1 MMNFDEFINIAN
13 ASFGNISS
21 SIASTGGYPEP
32 LKNAA
37 QSEPPVGCSGGICSD
52 QKAPSGGYPEPL
64 KNAAQSEPPVGC
76 DVSEFQKDQY
86 KKLEAGYREWNSK
99 INVIS
104 RMDIDSLYDHHVLH
118 SLAIAEYLKEERSE
132 TYSLMQTSS
141 LKVLDLGS
149 GGGFPGIPLAI
160 LFPSA
165 HFTLCDSIGKK
176 TLVAKEIAKLA
187 GLANVDVVNARAE
200 TLKGPFDIIV
210 TRAVAPLCDM
220 WPWVKGKYS
229 KSLLCLKG
237 GAIEDEISDLI
248 SRYHIPKQLINIWPI
263 SIWLKDEY
271 YDGKYVVEIGR
282 QD

>member
-1 MMNFDEFINIAN
+1 MMNFDEFINIAD

-21 SIASTGGYPEP
+21 SIPS
-32 LKNAA
+32 
-37 QSEPPVGCSGGICSD
+37 SGGICSD

-76 DVSEFQKDQY
+76 SVNMHQINQFRV
-86 KKLEAGYREWNSK
+86 LEAGYREWNSK

-104 RMDIDSLYDHHVLH
+104 RKDIDSLYDHHVLH
-118 SLAIAEYLKEERSE
+118 SLAIAEYLKEERPE

-141 LKVLDLGS
+141 LKVLDLGT

-165 HFTLCDSIGKK
+165 HFTLCDSVGKK

-187 GLANVDVVNARAE
+187 DLANVKVINARAE
-200 TLKGPFDIIV
+200 TLKGPFDFIV

-237 GAIEDEISDLI
+237 GAIADEISDLI
-248 SRYHIPKQLINIWPI
+248 SRHHIPKRLINIWPI
-263 SIWLKDEY
+263 SLWLKDEY
-271 YDGKYVVEIGR
+271 YDDKYVVEIGR